1 MITLV
6 IMHSV
11 FYSKKKKKRK
21 KERSKLGHCIVVSG
35 REHGD
40 SEQEKRLLA

>member
-11 FYSKKKKKRK
+11 FYSKKKKKERK
-21 KERSKLGHCIVVSG
+21 KEVNWDIVSLLVAENTVTVSRRKG
-35 REHGD
+35 F
-40 SEQEKRLLA
+40 